1 MVLWKVMSNAY
12 KRFQKTLVAATA
24 NTVLTVPAA
33 TTAIIKSIWIA
44 NTNAASTNITVTF
57 SPSGAGTHYIVPL
70 EALAAAKYVDL
81 MAGWN
86 AGPLVLEQLDALVV
100 TSSQS
105 DVYVTV
111 SALLVD
117 RS

>member
-1 MVLWKVMSNAY
+1 MSNSY
-12 KRFQKTLVAATA
+12 KRFPKTLVSAVA

-33 TTAIIKSIWIA
+33 TTAIVKSIWIA
-44 NTNAASTNITVTF
+44 NTNAASTDITVTF
-57 SPSGAGTHYIVPL
+57 SPDGAGTHYLVPL
-70 EALAAAKYVDL
+70 EAVASTKYVDL
-81 MAGWN
+81 LAGWN

-105 DVYVTV
+105 DVYVVV

>member
-1 MVLWKVMSNAY
+1 MGNAY
-12 KRFQKTLVAATA
+12 KRFEETLTSAVA

-33 TTAIIKSIWIA
+33 TTAIVKSIWIA

-57 SPSGAGTHYIVPL
+57 SPGGSGTHYLVPL
-70 EALAAAKYVDL
+70 EAVAPNKYVDL
-81 MAGWN
+81 LAGWN

-105 DVYVTV
+105 SFYVVV

>member
-1 MVLWKVMSNAY
+1 MGNAY
-12 KRFQKTLVAATA
+12 KRFQQPLVSAVA

-33 TTAIIKSIWIA
+33 TTAIVKSIWIA

-57 SPSGAGTHYIVPL
+57 SPGGTGTHYLVPL
-70 EALAAAKYVDL
+70 EAVAPNKYVDL
-81 MAGWN
+81 LAGWN
-86 AGPLVLEQLDALVV
+86 AGPLILEQLDALVV

-105 DVYVTV
+105 NVYVVV

>member
-1 MVLWKVMSNAY
+1 MGNAY
-12 KRFQKTLVAATA
+12 KRFEETLTSAVA

-33 TTAIIKSIWIA
+33 TTAIVKSIWIA

-57 SPSGAGTHYIVPL
+57 SPGGSGTHYLVPL
-70 EALAAAKYVDL
+70 EAVAPNKYVDL
-81 MAGWN
+81 LAGWN

-105 DVYVTV
+105 DVYVVV

>member
-1 MVLWKVMSNAY
+1 MGNAY
-12 KRFQKTLVAATA
+12 KRYKETLTSAVA

-33 TTAIIKSIWIA
+33 TTAIVKSIWIA

-57 SPSGAGTHYIVPL
+57 SPGGSGTHYLVPL
-70 EALAAAKYVDL
+70 EAVAPNKYVDL
-81 MAGWN
+81 LAGWN

-105 DVYVTV
+105 SVYVVV

>member
-1 MVLWKVMSNAY
+1 MGNAY
-12 KRFQKTLVAATA
+12 KRFEETLTSAVA

-33 TTAIIKSIWIA
+33 TTAIVKSIWIA
-44 NTNAASTNITVTF
+44 NTNAASTDITVTF
-57 SPSGAGTHYIVPL
+57 SPGGSGTHYLVPL
-70 EALAAAKYVDL
+70 EAVASNKYVDL

-86 AGPLVLEQLDALVV
+86 AGPLVLEQLDALVI

-105 DVYVTV
+105 DVYVVV